1 MVLPKAKGYRVER
14 GIRKAFERRGWKVVR
29 AGASLG
35 EADLVCLKAGR
46 CLLLQVKSTK
56 KKAFYY
62 SEYMKDTLEG
72 FRFFL
77 VVDFGYGRIRILP
90 PKKKVTPSSGMP
102 FEGFLRKFKLGKP
115 NIIKGLI
122 KGDL

>member
-1 MVLPKAKGYRVER
+1 MVFSKAKGYRAER
-14 GIRKAFERRGWKVVR
+14 RIRKIFEGRGWKVVR

-35 EADLVCLKAGR
+35 EADLVCLKDGR

-62 SEYMKDTLEG
+62 NEYLGDTLVG
-72 FRFFL
+72 FSFFL

-90 PKKKVTPSSGMP
+90 PKKKVTPDSGVP
-102 FEGFLRKFKLGKP
+102 LAEFLRKFKL
-115 NIIKGLI
+115 
-122 KGDL
+122 